1 MIFRS
6 LTSDGDWR
14 FGCGKASY
22 ARLNDAITLNI
33 ETKLRTF
40 LSECFFA
47 PEVGQPWFDIIN
59 FKNKDAVVLAI
70 KGAIANLYGVIR
82 INALEYSYET
92 TRIFEIKYQIET
104 LYSNNVQ
111 GTVII

>member
-6 LTSDGDWR
+6 LTPDGDWR
-14 FGCGKASY
+14 FGNGRSSY

-33 ETKLRTF
+33 ETNLRTF
-40 LSECFFA
+40 LSECFFNTA
-47 PEVGQPWFDIIN
+47 IGQPWFDIIN

-70 KGAIANLYGVIR
+70 KGSIANLYGVIA
-82 INALEYSYET
+82 INTLEYSYET
-92 TRIFEIKYQIET
+92 TRIFEIKYSIKT